1 MRTCKTE
8 ETTKPAIFAHR
19 GARLE
24 FPENTMSAFRAA
36 YDLGADGIELDLQ
49 RTADGVLVICH
60 DENLERLASVNVDL
74 KDLTW
79 RQLSEL
85 NAGHAFPESPE
96 ERFPSLEEF
105 LSWFAWT
112 SLTVNI
118 EIKNSVYP
126 YPLIESEI
134 LYAIDQYKLR
144 DRVIISSF
152 SLESVVEMKHLAPDL
167 SCAFLF
173 KRHPYRALN
182 AALEYGLDALHPHY
196 ANTFVPGF
204 VSRCRHHNIAVR
216 LWTVNSP
223 RVTRFAIRQGIDT
236 LITDDPAQALRIRDE
251 WTMRRS

>member
-118 EIKNSVYP
+118 EIKNSIYP

-152 SLESVVEMKHLAPDL
+152 SLGSVVEMKHLAPDL

-196 ANTFVPGF
+196 ANTLVPGF
-204 VSRCRHHNIAVR
+204 ISRCRHHHIAVR

-223 RVTRFAIRQGIDT
+223 RITRFAIRQGIDT